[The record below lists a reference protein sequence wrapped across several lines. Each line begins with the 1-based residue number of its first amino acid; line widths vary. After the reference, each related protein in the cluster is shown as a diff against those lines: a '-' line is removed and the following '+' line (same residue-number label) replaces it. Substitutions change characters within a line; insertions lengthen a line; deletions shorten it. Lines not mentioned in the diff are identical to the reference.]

1 MPGDVDAGRAPGP
14 GGDSGVRR
22 LFVGCIGTAALGS
35 YWKSSEWHQATGCAR
50 MTEPD
55 AGPRSPHLDGY
66 RCMATRPE
74 RFVTRRALDELVG
87 VLCGA
92 GAWPGAR
99 AGVGT
104 VGVLCGASGAGKTAL
119 ARALCFD
126 ERVRR
131 AYPEGVVWTTMG
143 PGLGEAERVHRVLG
157 LIDHWPGSEMP
168 AELDLQAVG
177 VRLRGDCARKLV
189 VVDDVRHA
197 DDLTPFL
204 GLADGTGV
212 LATTREPSLVPHG
225 CRLIELEAMVEGEAL
240 GLLCH
245 GVEIEPG
252 AAAGLAERLGRWP
265 LLLALVNGWL
275 RREVHGRGRD
285 AGAAVA
291 EVTRALEGRAGTPG
305 AGQSSAGQTRVGSLE
320 EVLDAVLAP
329 EEQAYGRGL
338 AVFPEHGE
346 IPVSLLGR
354 LWGLPE
360 AGARAICER
369 LLDQGVVQHLEP
381 SLGLHPGPHVGPH
394 VGPQSGPHVGPH
406 VGAITVP
413 AAIRQCVLADEGSAR
428 RTHAELL
435 QKLAPASG
443 RWSDLGADERYAWR
457 YLFYHLHQAGKEQA
471 LPGLLLDG
479 EWLAGKVCHAGVD
492 LLLADFEYV
501 SGIGLRSPAVAL
513 VEEAIRKISQAL
525 RRGPRQLPGLL
536 YGRLLALKPADL
548 QVHTELG
555 RLIEQ
560 LCSFERW
567 SWLRVRRTSSPLSSK
582 SRPRTLSGHGD
593 VVNTVAVA
601 SDGSHAVSGADDGT
615 IIVWDLVQGV
625 EVAALKGTD
634 RAVMALAVTPD
645 GKRVVSGSGDG
656 GIEVWDLQSRRSLAR
671 IVGGGGAI
679 RALTVTPDGQRAVSG
694 SEQGMIEIWD
704 LGSSKKLGT
713 LEGHADAVMALA
725 VTPDGKRLVSGSAD
739 GTLKIWDLEHHGE
752 LATLAGHDAW
762 ITALAVTVDG
772 RRVVSGSEDRTLK
785 VWDLDRGVELARLG
799 EHAEAVWALA
809 VTPDGLRAISGSE
822 DRTLKVWDLATG
834 SELST
839 LRGHSAWVTAL
850 AVTPDG
856 QRVVSGSHD
865 QTLMVWDLHD
875 RRKAPGARAGA
886 DRDTAWELMMNG
898 ERMVALGTVGSTWV
912 SCDRGERGRISE
924 KLSSGAWLWAMAVT
938 ADSRRVVLAAGD
950 GTIEVWELGA
960 SGKRTAIAG
969 PGDEVTV
976 FALTPDGK
984 RALLGTDDG
993 TIRIRDLESGATVGT
1008 LLGHVYG
1015 VTALVVSASGRH
1027 ALSGAKTGGVRLW
1040 DLDGNTMLARL
1051 LGHNEEIARLAI
1063 SADGMRAVSGSWDLT
1078 LRVWDLEKELGAS
1091 PILFHQHGAR
1101 SLLMTADGTR
1111 AVLAPLHD
1119 RLEICDLVTGTTRT
1133 DGKDLGGRIVALALT
1148 ADGKR
1153 VIVGGHGG
1161 LRVRDLDSDTWLVL
1175 PAEHEGLPLC
1185 VAVGADGTRAV
1196 IGTATGALQIWNLQ
1210 SGALEAK
1217 LMLRAAVYLCAM
1229 APDDRTVIAASR
1241 DGRVHV
1247 FDLVEPGTAR
1257 TLERS
1262 AG

>member
-1 MPGDVDAGRAPGP
+1 MAP
-14 GGDSGVRR
+14 
-22 LFVGCIGTAALGS
+22 
-35 YWKSSEWHQATGCAR
+35 
-50 MTEPD
+50 
-55 AGPRSPHLDGY
+55 
-66 RCMATRPE
+66 RPE
-74 RFVTRRALDELVG
+74 RFVPRRALDELID

-92 GAWPGAR
+92 GAWSGAR

-104 VGVLCGASGAGKTAL
+104 IAVLCGASGAGKTAL

-157 LIDHWPGSEMP
+157 LIEHWPSSEMP
-168 AELDLQAVG
+168 AVLDLQAVG
-177 VRLRGDCARKLV
+177 VRLRGDCAKKLV
-189 VVDDVRHA
+189 VVDDVRHG
-197 DDLTPFL
+197 DDLRPFL

-212 LATTREPSLVPHG
+212 LATTRERSLVPHG
-225 CRLIELEAMVEGEAL
+225 CRLVELDAMAESEAL
-240 GLLCH
+240 GLLRRD
-245 GVEIEPG
+245 VEIEPG
-252 AAAGLAERLGRWP
+252 DAAELAERLGRWP
-265 LLLALVNGWL
+265 QQLELVHGWL
-275 RREVHGRGRD
+275 RWLVRERGCDVRT
-285 AGAAVA
+285 GLA
-291 EVTRALEGRAGTPG
+291 EVTQVLERRGLAVRDGQASPMGQVRQAG
-305 AGQSSAGQTRVGSLE
+305 AGALGSVVG
-320 EVLDAVLAP
+320 AVL
-329 EEQAYGRGL
+329 ESLDDQVRQRYQML

-346 IPVSLLGR
+346 IPVPLLGR
-354 LWGLPE
+354 LWSVDE
-360 AGARAICER
+360 AEARALCEQLRDRRLVQLIDPDLRAVAVPAALRQHLVEEHGDAMPALHRR
-369 LLDQGVVQHLEP
+369 LLD
-381 SLGLHPGPHVGPH
+381 
-394 VGPQSGPHVGPH
+394 
-406 VGAITVP
+406 
-413 AAIRQCVLADEGSAR
+413 VLR
-428 RTHAELL
+428 
-435 QKLAPASG
+435 PASG
-443 RWSDLGADERYAWR
+443 RWPDLAADERYTWR
-457 YLFYHLHQAGKEQA
+457 HLFHHLHQAGDEQA

-479 EWLAGKVCHAGVD
+479 EWLAGKVCHTGVD

-501 SGIGLRSPAVAL
+501 SGIGERSPAVAL
-513 VEEAIRKISQAL
+513 VEDAIRKISRAL

-548 QVHTELG
+548 QVHAELA

-601 SDGSHAVSGADDGT
+601 SDGSYAVSGADDGV
-615 IIVWDLVQGV
+615 IIVWDLVHGA
-625 EVAALKGTD
+625 EVAVLKGND

-645 GKRVVSGSGDG
+645 GGRVVSGSGDG
-656 GIEVWDLQSRRSLAR
+656 GIEVWDLQSRTSLTR
-671 IVGGGGAI
+671 ILGESGAI
-679 RALTVTPDGQRAVSG
+679 RALAVTPDGQRVVSG
-694 SEQGMIEIWD
+694 SEQGRIEIWD
-704 LGSSKKLGT
+704 LRSSKVLAT
-713 LEGHADAVMALA
+713 LAGHADAVMALA
-725 VTPDGKRLVSGSAD
+725 VTPDGKRMVSGSAD
-739 GTLKIWDLEHHGE
+739 GTLKIWDLEQHDE

-762 ITALAVTVDG
+762 ITALAVTADG
-772 RRVVSGSEDRTLK
+772 RRVVSGSEDRTLR
-785 VWDLDRGVELARLG
+785 VWDLEQGVELARLG

-875 RRKAPGARAGA
+875 RRKAAAPGG
-886 DRDTAWELMMNG
+886 DGDVDTAWEMMMNS
-898 ERMVALGTVGSTWV
+898 ERMVVLGTAGTTWV
-912 SCDRGERGRISE
+912 SCDREERARISE
-924 KLSSGAWLWAMAVT
+924 KLGSGAWLWAVAVT
-938 ADSRRVVLAAGD
+938 GDSRRAVLSAGD

-960 SGKRTAIAG
+960 SGKRTAIAS
-969 PGDEVTV
+969 PGDAVTV

-984 RALLGTDDG
+984 RVLLGTNDG
-993 TIRIRDLESGATVGT
+993 TIKIRDLESGATMGT
-1008 LLGHVYG
+1008 MLGHVYS
-1015 VTALVVSASGRH
+1015 VTALAVSASGKH

-1040 DLDGNTMLARL
+1040 DLDSNTMIARL
-1051 LGHNEEIARLAI
+1051 VGHNEEIARLAI
-1063 SADGMRAVSGSWDLT
+1063 SADGTRAVSGAWDQT
-1078 LRVWDLEKELGAS
+1078 LRVWDLKKELGSA

-1101 SLLMTADGTR
+1101 SLVMTADGTR
-1111 AVLAPLHD
+1111 AILAPLHD
-1119 RLEICDLVTGTTRT
+1119 RLEICDLVSGTTRT
-1133 DGKDLGGRIVALALT
+1133 DGKDVVGRILALALT

-1153 VIVGGHGG
+1153 VIVGSHVG
-1161 LRVRDLDSDTWLVL
+1161 LTVWDLDSNAWFAI
-1175 PAEHEGLPLC
+1175 PAEHEGLPLS

-1196 IGTATGALQIWNLQ
+1196 VGTTTGALQVWNLQ

-1217 LMLRAAVYLCAM
+1217 LMLRAAVYLCAV

-1257 TLERS
+1257 TLERT
-1262 AG
+1262 G

>member
-1 MPGDVDAGRAPGP
+1 MRTGSPCPARARGHGVAG
-14 GGDSGVRR
+14 GVRGAGVDR
-22 LFVGCIGTAALGS
+22 AFILMYRDGS
-35 YWKSSEWHQATGCAR
+35 AWVILEEQRWHHGHLVAR

-55 AGPRSPHLDGY
+55 VGSRPPQYDGY
-66 RCMATRPE
+66 RCMAAPPE
-74 RFVTRRALDELVG
+74 RFVPRRALDELVS

-92 GAWPGAR
+92 GAWAGAR

-104 VGVLCGASGAGKTAL
+104 VAVLCGASGAGKSAL

-157 LIDHWPGSEMP
+157 LIEHWPSSEMP
-168 AELDLQAVG
+168 AALDLQAAG
-177 VRLRGDCARKLV
+177 ARLRGDCERKLV

-197 DDLTPFL
+197 DDLKPFL

-212 LATTREPSLVPHG
+212 LATTRERSLVPHG
-225 CRLIELEAMVEGEAL
+225 CRLIELDAMAESEAL
-240 GLLCH
+240 GLLGH

-252 AAAGLAERLGRWP
+252 AAAVLSERLGRWP
-265 LLLALVNGWL
+265 LQLALVNGWL
-275 RREVHGRGRD
+275 RRQVRERGGD
-285 AGAAVA
+285 ASTAAA
-291 EVTRALEGRAGTPG
+291 EVTRALERRREDA
-305 AGQSSAGQTRVGSLE
+305 SRDEQTRPANQRRAASLP
-320 EVLDAVLAP
+320 EVLDVVLDP
-329 EEQAYGRGL
+329 QEQSYREIL

-346 IPVSLLGR
+346 IPVSLLRR
-354 LWGLPE
+354 LWETPG
-360 AGARAICER
+360 AGAICER
-369 LLDQGVVQHLEP
+369 LLDQGLVQRLDP
-381 SLGLHPGPHVGPH
+381 DLHT
-394 VGPQSGPHVGPH
+394 
-406 VGAITVP
+406 ILLP
-413 AAIRQCVLADEGSAR
+413 AAIRD
-428 RTHAELL
+428 HLL
-435 QKLAPASG
+435 GQQGNATCWHEALLERLRPRSG
-443 RWSDLGADERYAWR
+443 RWSDLAADERYAWR
-457 YLFYHLHQAGKEQA
+457 HLFYHLHQAGQERA

-479 EWLAGKVCHAGVD
+479 EWLAGKVCHTSVD

-501 SGIGLRSPAVAL
+501 SGIGLRSAAVAL
-513 VEEAIRKISQAL
+513 VEDAIRKIGQAL

-548 QVHTELG
+548 QVHAELG
-555 RLIEQ
+555 GLIEQ

-625 EVAALKGTD
+625 EVAAFKGTD

-679 RALTVTPDGQRAVSG
+679 RALAVTPDGLRVVSG

-704 LGSSKKLGT
+704 LRSSKVLAT
-713 LEGHADAVMALA
+713 LEGHADAAMALA
-725 VTPDGKRLVSGSAD
+725 VTPDGRRLVSGSAD

-762 ITALAVTVDG
+762 ITALAITTDG

-834 SELST
+834 SELGT

-875 RRKAPGARAGA
+875 RRKAAASGAGEE
-886 DRDTAWELMMNG
+886 RDTAWELMLHS
-898 ERMVALGTVGSTWV
+898 ERMVVLGTVGNTWV
-912 SCDRGERGRISE
+912 SCDREERGRISE
-924 KLSSGAWLWAMAVT
+924 KLGSGAWLWAMAVT
-938 ADSRRVVLAAGD
+938 GDSRRAVLGAGD

-969 PGDEVTV
+969 PGDAVTV
-976 FALTPDGK
+976 FALTPDGQ
-984 RALLGTDDG
+984 RVLLGTDDG
-993 TIRIRDLESGATVGT
+993 TIKIRDLESGVTVGM
-1008 LLGHVYG
+1008 LLGHVYA
-1015 VTALVVSASGRH
+1015 VTALAVSASGRH

-1040 DLDGNTMLARL
+1040 DLDGNTMVARL
-1051 LGHNEEIARLAI
+1051 IGHNEEIARLAI
-1063 SADGMRAVSGSWDLT
+1063 SADGMRAVSGAWDLT
-1078 LRVWDLEKELGAS
+1078 LRLWDLDKELGAA

-1101 SLLMTADGTR
+1101 SLVMTADGTR
-1111 AVLAPLHD
+1111 AILAPLHD
-1119 RLEICDLVTGTTRT
+1119 RLEICDLVSRTTRT
-1133 DGKDLGGRIVALALT
+1133 DGKDIGGRILALALT

-1153 VIVGGHGG
+1153 VIVGGHDG
-1161 LRVRDLDSDTWLVL
+1161 LRVRDLERDTSLAL
-1175 PAEHEGLPLC
+1175 PAEHEGMPLC
-1185 VAVGADGTRAV
+1185 AAVGAEGTRAV
-1196 IGTATGALQIWNLQ
+1196 VGTASGALQVWNLQ

-1257 TLERS
+1257 TLERT